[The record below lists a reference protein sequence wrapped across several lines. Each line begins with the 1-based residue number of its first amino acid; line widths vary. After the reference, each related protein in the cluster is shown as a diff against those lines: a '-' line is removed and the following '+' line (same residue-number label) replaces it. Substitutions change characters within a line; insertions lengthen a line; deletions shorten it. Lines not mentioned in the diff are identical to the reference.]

1 MNSNTFFRS
10 PREWVLV
17 VVNHLEQRLALKV
30 DTVYRR
36 QAVELANTTIS
47 YHIGEAEPVNEYAN
61 DGRHLHDIELR
72 FLVEVPISMDGF
84 DLEALDA
91 STRVERELL
100 HERFGAPS
108 DLDCAMV
115 VSNLPSKF
123 DPQNGVFART
133 VTMKQRIRLGP
144 VEESWH
150 YIDGGCDHASQA
162 YKTCERIGE
171 EGS

>member
-10 PREWVLV
+10 PREWVLL
-17 VVNHLEQRLALKV
+17 VVNHLEQRLTLKV

-36 QAVELANTTIS
+36 QAVELAHTTIS

-100 HERFGAPS
+100 NQQFGASS
-108 DLDCAMV
+108 DLDGAVV

-123 DPQNGVFART
+123 DPKNGVLART

-144 VEESWH
+144 VEDSWH
-150 YIDGGCDHASQA
+150 YIDGGSHHANQA
-162 YKTCERIGE
+162 DETCERIRE